1 MAHAPPPSPE
11 HSDIPVSSG
20 MPPVVRLALVMGL
33 VVILGIMGLTAYSSS
48 IGHVW
53 PWTDAT
59 KVKL

>member
-1 MAHAPPPSPE
+1 MAHPPHPSPE

-20 MPPVVRLALVMGL
+20 MPPVVRFALAAGL
-33 VVILGIMGLTAYSSS
+33 VVILGIMALTAYSSS

-53 PWTDAT
+53 PWTEAT